1 MRQMLIA
8 VLLLLTVVLLY
19 DRIVGGEGGTRE
31 LVRESGRVVADEIS
45 RINP

>member
-19 DRIVGGEGGTRE
+19 NRIVGGGGGTRE